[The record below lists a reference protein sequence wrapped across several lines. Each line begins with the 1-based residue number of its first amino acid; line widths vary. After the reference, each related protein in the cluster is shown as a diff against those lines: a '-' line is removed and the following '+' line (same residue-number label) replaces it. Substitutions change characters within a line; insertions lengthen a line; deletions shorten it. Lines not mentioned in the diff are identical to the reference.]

1 MKQTF
6 VALVFEAVVLVHGVV
21 AQPTPHSPI
30 PSDSEI
36 RQILVER
43 IDKERQ
49 SVGIVVGVI
58 EPRGRRII
66 AYGNLDKVDKR
77 PVDGDT
83 IFELGSVTK
92 VFTAFL
98 LADMAHRGE
107 VGLTDPVAKY
117 LPAEVKMPERG
128 GRQITL
134 QDLATHTSGLPPMPS
149 NFEPKDANNPF
160 ADYSVKQLYQ
170 FLSGYQLTRDIGSQY
185 EYSNV
190 GGGLLGQV
198 LATRAGMNYDDL
210 LRSRICELLSMNDTR
225 ITLSKELRA
234 RLAIGHDQSLEPASN
249 WDMGALAGAG
259 ALKSTAND
267 LLVFL
272 AANLG
277 YTKSPLSPA
286 LAIMLKTRKQT
297 GVPGLEIALGWHIS
311 THEGQEIIWHNGATG
326 GYRAFVGYSLKSKVG
341 VVVLS
346 NAYTTAGIDDIGQH
360 LLDIKYPLYAA
371 PKQRK
376 EVAVDPKL
384 FEGYVG
390 RFQID
395 PDFILTVTQEGNHL
409 FVQATGQPR
418 YEVFAEGEK
427 DYFFKIVDAQITFET
442 DIHGRATG
450 LVLHQDGDSHGTRI
464 DDLPATSKG
473 PIQ

>member
-1 MKQTF
+1 MKRTL
-6 VALVFEAVVLVHGVV
+6 VALAFETVVLVHGIV
-21 AQPTPHSPI
+21 AQSAPHSSI
-30 PSDSEI
+30 PLDSEI
-36 RQILVER
+36 RQILAER

-92 VFTAFL
+92 VFTALL
-98 LADMAHRGE
+98 LADMVHRGE
-107 VGLTDPVAKY
+107 VGLTDPVAQY

-249 WDMGALAGAG
+249 WDGCPSWSRCLELHCKRSVGF
-259 ALKSTAND
+259 SC
-267 LLVFL
+267 
-272 AANLG
+272 
-277 YTKSPLSPA
+277 
-286 LAIMLKTRKQT
+286 RK
-297 GVPGLEIALGWHIS
+297 PGLYKVTAV
-311 THEGQEIIWHNGATG
+311 
-326 GYRAFVGYSLKSKVG
+326 RLKIEQNQLVG
-341 VVVLS
+341 VL
-346 NAYTTAGIDDIGQH
+346 
-360 LLDIKYPLYAA
+360 
-371 PKQRK
+371 
-376 EVAVDPKL
+376 
-384 FEGYVG
+384 
-390 RFQID
+390 
-395 PDFILTVTQEGNHL
+395 
-409 FVQATGQPR
+409 
-418 YEVFAEGEK
+418 
-427 DYFFKIVDAQITFET
+427 
-442 DIHGRATG
+442 
-450 LVLHQDGDSHGTRI
+450 
-464 DDLPATSKG
+464 
-473 PIQ
+473 